1 MNFLEQLP
9 EHLSERTR
17 VLGQPSLELESGASC
32 VLYWMRTAVRADEN
46 PALDVAK
53 WIADQ
58 QSIPLLVYHAIS
70 EHYEYASDRHH
81 TFMLQGARDVQ
92 QQFAEAGISYAF
104 HLATPADREPH
115 LVSLADNAAV
125 VVTED
130 MPVDPPRRFV
140 KALQQ
145 KTNTPIVV
153 VDTACVAPMK
163 LVKKAHTRA
172 FAYRSATKK
181 LYAERLTRAWPASKA
196 SPNAFDCSTLP
207 FDSIDLQSADLAK
220 LVASCKIDHAVGPVV
235 DTVGGSGAGYS
246 RWRQFKEKH
255 LKGYAKQRNNAL
267 KDGVSRMSAYL
278 HYGMVSPFRIAR
290 EAADIDNAGAE
301 KYLDELLIWRELAY
315 AFCFYRDDHDQW
327 SAIPDWARE
336 TLEQHSSDQR
346 HVYTWEQ
353 LARGKTDDAFWN
365 AAQHSLLKQGELHNN
380 VRMTWGKAILNWTK
394 NPQTALST
402 IIDLNHRYALDGRD
416 PASYGGILWC
426 LGQFDRP
433 FEPEQQILGTVR
445 PRPTSNHASRLDLQQ
460 YQSKV
465 SQPRFDPVPNVAVI
479 GAGISGLT
487 AARTLQDHGIPVTV
501 FDKGRGVGGRMSA
514 RRTESGGSFD
524 HGAQYFTARDQRFAR
539 YVDAWVQ
546 QGLVARWPDQSVGD
560 EQKIVVIEGG
570 SVKSESDSQN
580 RYVAVPAMNAI
591 CKHLASDL
599 TVHSKTKVEKI
610 TAVNEGVS
618 LVDDSG
624 NDLGTFD
631 RVIVSAPAA
640 QTAELLVDFPEL
652 AKPIADIEMKACW
665 AAMVSF
671 EKPITDQWVG
681 AFLHESF
688 LSWTARNSSKPGR
701 DQTREHVVIHATP
714 EWTAEHWEDDAD
726 GVARAMMQEFWRV
739 TGLEP
744 RESTHL
750 QAHRWKYAIAEDSVN
765 AGCFSD
771 ESAVLIACGDW
782 ANGSRVEG
790 AFLSGM
796 AAAGRITGTVS
807 ALPNPTAA
815 QSLLFE

>member
-1 MNFLEQLP
+1 MKLIEPLP
-9 EHLSERTR
+9 EHLGERTR
-17 VLGQPSLELESGASC
+17 VLGDEPLELKSGASY

-46 PALDVAK
+46 PALDVAT

-58 QSIPLLVYHAIS
+58 QGLPLLVYHAIS

-81 TFMLQGARDVQ
+81 TFILQGARDVQ
-92 QQFAEAGISYAF
+92 QQFAEQGISYAF
-104 HLATPADREPH
+104 HLATPTDRQPH
-115 LVSLADNAAV
+115 LASLADKAAV

-140 KALQQ
+140 QALQQ
-145 KTNTPIVV
+145 KSSTPIAV

-172 FAYRSATKK
+172 FAYRSATKE
-181 LYAERLTRAWPASKA
+181 LYAERLTRGWPTSDI
-196 SPNAFDCSTLP
+196 SPKSFDCSTLP
-207 FDSIDLQSADLAK
+207 FEPLDLQSADLAE
-220 LVASCKIDHAVGPVV
+220 LVAGCQIDHAVGPVV
-235 DTVGGSGAGYS
+235 DTVGGSRAGYS

-255 LKGYAKQRNNAL
+255 LNGYAKQRNNAL
-267 KDGVSRMSAYL
+267 RDGVSRMSAYL

-290 EAADIDNAGAE
+290 EAADINNAGAE

-327 SAIPDWARE
+327 SAIPEWARE
-336 TLEQHSSDQR
+336 TLEQHASDQR
-346 HVYTWEQ
+346 KVYSWEQ

-394 NPQTALST
+394 DPQTALST

-433 FEPEQQILGTVR
+433 FEPDQNIIGTVR
-445 PRPTSNHASRLDLQQ
+445 SRPTSNHASRLDLEQ
-460 YQSKV
+460 YQTKV
-465 SQPRFDPVPNVAVI
+465 NQPRFDPVPNVAVI
-479 GAGISGLT
+479 GAGISGLI

-514 RRTESGGSFD
+514 RRTDAGGSFD
-524 HGAQYFTARDQRFAR
+524 HGAQYFTARDPRFAR
-539 YVDAWVQ
+539 YVDSWGQ
-546 QGLVARWPDQSVGD
+546 QGLVDRWPDQAIHSD
-560 EQKIVVIEGG
+560 QKIVVIEAG
-570 SVKSESDSQN
+570 SIQSESSSQD
-580 RYVAVPAMNAI
+580 RFVAVPAMNAI

-599 TVHSKTKVEKI
+599 TVRLSTRIDKI
-610 TAVNEGVS
+610 TAVDDGVA
-618 LVDDSG
+618 LVDQDG
-624 NDLGTFD
+624 NDLGVFD
-631 RVIVSAPAA
+631 RLIVSAPAA
-640 QTAELLVDFPEL
+640 QTAELLVDFPAV
-652 AKPIADIEMKACW
+652 AKPVADIKMKACW

-671 EKPITDQWVG
+671 DKPITDQWVG

-688 LSWTARNSSKPGR
+688 LSWSARNSSKPGR
-701 DQTREHVVIHATP
+701 DHDQENVIIHATP
-714 EWTAEHWEDDAD
+714 EWTAEHWEDDPD
-726 GVARAMMQEFWRV
+726 EVAQAMLQEFWRV
-739 TGLEP
+739 TGLEAL
-744 RESTHL
+744 ESTHL
-750 QAHRWKYAIAEDSVN
+750 QVHRWKYAIAETDASV
-765 AGCFSD
+765 GCFTN
-771 ESAVLIACGDW
+771 ESAVVIACGDW

-796 AAAGRITGTVS
+796 AAAGRITGT
-807 ALPNPTAA
+807 LTPMPNSSAA

>member
-1 MNFLEQLP
+1 MNLLEQLP

-17 VLGQPSLELESGASC
+17 VLGQAPLELKAGASY

-46 PALDVAK
+46 PALDVAA

-58 QSIPLLVYHAIS
+58 QGIPLLVYHAIS

-92 QQFAEAGISYAF
+92 KQFAEQGVSYAF
-104 HLATPADREPH
+104 HLATSADRQPH
-115 LVSLADNAAV
+115 LVSLADSAAL

-130 MPVDPPRRFV
+130 MPVDPPRRFT

-145 KTNTPIVV
+145 KTSTPVIG

-181 LYAERLTRAWPASKA
+181 LYAERLTRPWPARKTE
-196 SPNAFDCSTLP
+196 PLP
-207 FDSIDLQSADLAK
+207 FDRSGLPFESIDLQSADLAS
-220 LVASCKIDHAVGPVV
+220 LVASCKIDHAVGRVM
-235 DTVGGSGAGYS
+235 DTVGGSRAGYA

-255 LKGYAKQRNNAL
+255 LSAYAKQRNNAL
-267 KDGVSRMSAYL
+267 RDGVSRMSAYL

-290 EAADIDNAGAE
+290 EAAELETAGAE

-327 SAIPDWARE
+327 TAIPEWARE
-336 TLEQHSSDQR
+336 TLTQHESDQR
-346 HVYTWEQ
+346 QLYTWEQ

-394 NPQTALST
+394 DPQTALST

-433 FEPEQQILGTVR
+433 FEPEQRIIGTVR

-460 YQSKV
+460 YQTKV
-465 SQPRFDPVPNVAVI
+465 GQPRFDPVPNIAII
-479 GAGISGLT
+479 GAGISGLI
-487 AARTLQDHGIPVTV
+487 AARTLQDHGVTVTV

-514 RRTESGGSFD
+514 RRTEAGGSFD
-524 HGAQYFTARDQRFAR
+524 HGAQYFTARDPRFAR
-539 YVDAWVQ
+539 YVDSWIE
-546 QGLVARWPDQSVGD
+546 QGLVARWPDEAIGTD
-560 EQKIVVIEGG
+560 QKIVVIKGG
-570 SVKSESDSQN
+570 SVQSESSSQD
-580 RYVAVPAMNAI
+580 RFVAVPAMNAI

-599 TVHSKTKVEKI
+599 TVHVKTRIEKI
-610 TAVNEGVS
+610 TTAGERVA
-618 LVDDSG
+618 LVDQDG

-631 RVIVSAPAA
+631 RLIVSAPAA
-640 QTAELLVDFPEL
+640 QAAELLADFPSIAE
-652 AKPIADIEMKACW
+652 PIADVQMKACW

-681 AFLHESF
+681 AFLHDSF
-688 LSWTARNSSKPGR
+688 LSWAARNSSKPGR
-701 DQTREHVVIHATP
+701 SRDQEHVVIHATP
-714 EWTAEHWEDDAD
+714 EWTAEHWEDEPDE
-726 GVARAMMQEFWRV
+726 VAQAMMTEFWQV
-739 TGLEP
+739 TGIQP
-744 RESTHL
+744 CESTHL
-750 QAHRWKYAIAEDSVN
+750 QVHRWKYAIAETD
-765 AGCFSD
+765 AGGGCFAN
-771 ESAVLIACGDW
+771 ESAVLLACGDW

-796 AAAGRITGTVS
+796 AAAGRITQTLSPIPNS
-807 ALPNPTAA
+807 AAA
-815 QSLLFE
+815 QTLLFE